1 MISVLLFGF
10 LWWSSSW
17 WWWPHIAGCKM
28 FGALL
33 RAGLTVLAQFFCK
46 MYFLWVLWSRKK
58 NLVQFFLVLPPQM
71 AFFFQAGVPGQPDC
85 QNWGHCPQSWQSKVW
100 RNYIRLWWRYQ
111 ADHFAGIEGSALISG
126 KLQNMEVF
134 SWWPS
139 FLIDIVTQWTLPEWW
154 FSEYLMFQLSI

>member
-28 FGALL
+28 FESLL
-33 RAGLTVLAQFFCK
+33 RAGLTD
-46 MYFLWVLWSRKK
+46 
-58 NLVQFFLVLPPQM
+58 LVQFFAKCIFYGYHGAVKKIWSIFFGFTPPNSSL
-71 AFFFQAGVPGQPDC
+71 FPEGVPGQPDC
-85 QNWGHCPQSWQSKVW
+85 QNWGHCPQSWQSAVW